1 MGCPE
6 TKGEQ
11 LVKSLQSIVRVPSQ
25 WMLPL
30 SWNERHHGDITETP
44 LIMCQNTNHL
54 LTQQFPTPTPKL
66 PPMSMQQVVP
76 IPMVTMM
83 CKNKC
88 CKATFCPL
96 ALSFL
101 QRHFTPTFQGQ
112 SWSSFRVSRSTQK
125 LEHSSF
131 RRPCFQRG
139 EVREKSQFPAGATF
153 PPEIWQKDLIEP
165 ACLAYVPTLDTFK
178 VGDIEGPARKFRT
191 QAELSRGKNHAQ
203 KTMTT
208 HENLLSLAAD
218 SGVDANKNH
227 NNQPYKHF
235 HTYLGRVS
243 LHFWVDWAAVALTVS
258 LLIRGPFSRTRTQV
272 DCFDLYFLI
281 Q

>member
-1 MGCPE
+1 MDSCS
-6 TKGEQ
+6 TSHGEHGNASHANIFLIFTHHVQ
-11 LVKSLQSIVRVPSQ
+11 ILYQPAGE
-25 WMLPL
+25 PL
-30 SWNERHHGDITETP
+30 D
-44 LIMCQNTNHL
+44 
-54 LTQQFPTPTPKL
+54 PK
-66 PPMSMQQVVP
+66 
-76 IPMVTMM
+76 T
-83 CKNKC
+83 
-88 CKATFCPL
+88 
-96 ALSFL
+96 
-101 QRHFTPTFQGQ
+101 G
-112 SWSSFRVSRSTQK
+112 
-125 LEHSSF
+125 HSSF

-139 EVREKSQFPAGATF
+139 EVREKSQFPAGPTF

-218 SGVDANKNH
+218 SGADTNKNH